1 MEKYEINE
9 EFSSL
14 SRRKPIVIKSL
25 ITPIQKLMDSYQCQ
39 DDEEVVVEQ
48 GMISSYQGEKIRL
61 HVIKPRENEEE
72 LPCML
77 YFHGGGFALKASP
90 HHYHF
95 AKRCAA
101 QVPCKVIMVDY
112 RLLPKYA
119 FPYAIEDAY
128 AAYKW
133 VVTYAGQLRIN
144 PEKIIVAGDSAGGNL
159 AAVLSFM
166 AKDRG
171 LPQPAFQMLIY
182 PLLDRRMETE
192 SMRLFTDTPMWNAK
206 TNEQMWEEYLGKVL
220 PEKIEYVS
228 PAEASSFAELP
239 ATYIEVAELD
249 PLRDEGIHYARSLE
263 AAGIPVEFYEVEG
276 AVHGYDNAE
285 NSSIVEKMYQRR
297 IKALQEI

>member
-14 SRRKPIVIKSL
+14 SKRKPIVIKPL
-25 ITPIQKLMDSYQCQ
+25 IPSIQKLMDSYQCQ

-61 HVIKPRENEEE
+61 HVIKPRDVEEG

-119 FPYAIEDAY
+119 FPVATEDAF

-133 VVTYAGQLRIN
+133 VVTYAEQLKID

-171 LPQPAFQMLIY
+171 LPLPAFQMLIY
-182 PLLDRRMETE
+182 PLTDRRMETE
-192 SMRLFTDTPMWNAK
+192 SMKEFTDTPMWNAK
-206 TNEQMWEEYLGKVL
+206 TNVQMWADYLGEEL
-220 PEKIEYVS
+220 PEKIEYAS
-228 PAEASSFAELP
+228 PAEAESFEGLP
-239 ATYIEVAELD
+239 AAYIEVAQLD
-249 PLRDEGIHYARSLE
+249 PLRDEGIAYARSLE
-263 AAGIPVEFYEVEG
+263 EAGVPVEFYEVEG

-285 NSSIVEKMYQRR
+285 NSSIVEEQYQKR
-297 IKALQEI
+297 IHALKEI

>member
-95 AKRCAA
+95 AKKCAA

-133 VVTYAGQLRIN
+133 VVTYAEQLRIN
-144 PEKIIVAGDSAGGNL
+144 SEKIIVAGDSAGGNL

-171 LPQPAFQMLIY
+171 IPQPAFQMLIY

-192 SMRLFTDTPMWNAK
+192 SMMLFTDTPMWNAK
-206 TNEQMWEEYLGKVL
+206 TNEQMWEGYLGETL

-228 PAEASSFAELP
+228 PAEASSFTELP
-239 ATYIEVAELD
+239 VTYIEVAELD
-249 PLRDEGIHYARSLE
+249 PLRDEGIHYARSLKS
-263 AAGIPVEFYEVEG
+263 AGVPVEFYEVEG

>member
-25 ITPIQKLMDSYQCQ
+25 IPSIQKLMDSYQCL
-39 DDEEVVVEQ
+39 DDEDVVVEQ

-61 HVIKPRENEEE
+61 HVIKPREVEED

-101 QVPCKVIMVDY
+101 EVPCKVIMVDY
-112 RLLPKYA
+112 RLLPRYA
-119 FPYAIEDAY
+119 FPYAVEDAY

-133 VVTYAGQLRIN
+133 VVTYAEQLKIN
-144 PEKIIVAGDSAGGNL
+144 PEKMIVAGDSAGGNL

-171 LPQPAFQMLIY
+171 LPRPAFQMLIY

-192 SMRLFTDTPMWNAK
+192 SMKLFTDTPMWNAK
-206 TNEQMWEEYLGKVL
+206 TNEQMWAGYLGEAI

-228 PAEASSFAELP
+228 PAEAECFAGLP
-239 ATYIEVAELD
+239 AAYIEVAELD
-249 PLRDEGIHYARSLE
+249 PLRDEGIQYAERLK
-263 AAGIPVEFYEVEG
+263 AAGVPVEFYEVEG
-276 AVHGYDNAE
+276 AIHGYDNAE
-285 NSSIVEKMYQRR
+285 NSSIVEEMYQKR

>member
-133 VVTYAGQLRIN
+133 VMTYAGQLRIT

-206 TNEQMWEEYLGKVL
+206 TNEQMWEGYLGKVL

-263 AAGIPVEFYEVEG
+263 EAGIPVEFYEVEG